1 MALST
6 NFTQRVP
13 ETTKFSKITQNK
25 GEDGA
30 VLKIEKSPYLG
41 RSSSDFDEIWH
52 ADALRPS

>member
-30 VLKIEKSPYLG
+30 VLKNRKITISRPRLERFRQNLVQL
-41 RSSSDFDEIWH
+41 RS
-52 ADALRPS
+52 